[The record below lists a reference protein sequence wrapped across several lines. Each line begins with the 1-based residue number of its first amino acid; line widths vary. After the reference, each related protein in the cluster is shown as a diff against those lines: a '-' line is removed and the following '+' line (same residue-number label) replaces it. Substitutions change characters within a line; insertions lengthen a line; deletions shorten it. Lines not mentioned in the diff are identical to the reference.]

1 MLTESGGRSVGCK
14 ILQFSCVS
22 FRSFFQWWSPVLIF
36 SCVFSISSFSSFY
49 SPVLSFWF
57 LFVQVL
63 WIVFLLY
70 LSYPLFDSF
79 LSLLLTAWTNLHVR
93 INCSLH
99 TRLSTCFLKLFYFPP
114 VIYTSRCSVLSSI
127 EMMDKKLDLIG
138 IEYWILFSTHHILF
152 IIFFNSVILF
162 LKKIFN
168 FAF

>member
-22 FRSFFQWWSPVLIF
+22 FRSFFSGGHLCWSFHVFFHLI
-36 SCVFSISSFSSFY
+36 FSSFY

-152 IIFFNSVILF
+152 IIFLILLYF
-162 LKKIFN
+162 S
-168 FAF
+168 